1 MTLEIY
7 LTLSIAGLAFGGLLL
22 DHLIGKFIP

>member
-1 MTLEIY
+1 MTLELY
-7 LTLSIAGLAFGGLLL
+7 LFLGIMGLAFGGLLL